1 MTLYEISIA
10 VFAFLGSVLTLI
22 AGVGMVRMPDF
33 YLRMSVTTKAA
44 TLGIGFFM
52 LCAAMYFQEASVTTK
67 VGAIVLF
74 TFLTAPIGAHLIGR
88 AAYILGVPMW
98 KKSVMDDLKGQY
110 KGSNQDL
117 QSNSTDEAK
126 SLLKEE

>member
-1 MTLYEISIA
+1 
-10 VFAFLGSVLTLI
+10 
-22 AGVGMVRMPDF
+22 
-33 YLRMSVTTKAA
+33 
-44 TLGIGFFM
+44 
-52 LCAAMYFQEASVTTK
+52 MYFQEASVTTK